1 MDLMRIHG
9 WFAMRALCLLAL
21 LTAIAVS
28 ACGDDSDSE
37 EAAAGQSSG
46 NAPAE
51 LEDVSLRL
59 DWIVDG
65 AATCYYA
72 ALDNGYFEDEGLNVE
87 IKEGKGSGL
96 SLTLI
101 GNESDDFA
109 VADFGAMAQTLAKGV
124 DAKMVMGI
132 FQKSPHTIISMKDS
146 GIEGP
151 EDLVGKKVGASPG
164 ESPLQL
170 LPAYLATNGVDPSEV
185 EVVNLDPGAKLPALY
200 AGRVDA
206 IVAFATAELPIAE
219 TQRPGELNVQYY
231 GDFGVS
237 GLSSGII
244 VNPNTIEE
252 RPEVVTKFVAG
263 LQKGYELCRD
273 DPEAAVD
280 NLVEQ
285 FPDAVTR
292 DQALA
297 ATDIV
302 VGLLHTEN
310 SEGEPIG
317 AINATDAEETLATLE
332 KYGDLPE
339 VEPLDTYYT
348 DQFAN

>member
-1 MDLMRIHG
+1 MRSRHR
-9 WFAMRALCLLAL
+9 ATAALCAVALAAASAL
-21 LTAIAVS
+21 A
-28 ACGDDSDSE
+28 ACGSDSDQGSE
-37 EAAAGQSSG
+37 QTSTGGAAS
-46 NAPAE
+46 E
-51 LEDVSLRL
+51 TTDVTLRL

-65 AATCYYA
+65 AAACYYA
-72 ALDNGYFEDEGLNVE
+72 ALDNGYFEDEGLDVE
-87 IKEGKGSGL
+87 IVEGKGSGL
-96 SLTLI
+96 SLTMVSN
-101 GNESDDFA
+101 GSDEFA
-109 VADFGAMAQTLAKGV
+109 VADFGAMAQAIGKGV

-132 FQKSPHTIISMKDS
+132 FQKSPHVIMSMKDS

-151 EDLVGKKVGASPG
+151 EDLVGKRVGASAG

-170 LPAYLATNGVDPSEV
+170 LPAYLATNDVDPDEV
-185 EVVNLDPGAKLPALY
+185 NVVTLDPGAKLPALY

-219 TQRPGELNVQYY
+219 ADRPGEFNVQYY

-244 VNPNTIEE
+244 VNPKTIEE
-252 RPEVVTKFVAG
+252 RPEIVGQFVAG

-273 DPEAAVD
+273 DPETAVD

-292 DQALA
+292 EQALKA
-297 ATDIV
+297 VEIV

-310 SEGEPIG
+310 SKDLPIG
-317 AINATDAEETLATLE
+317 AIAAEDAEQTLATMQR
-332 KYGDLPE
+332 YGDLE
-339 VEPLDTYYT
+339 QVESPDTYYT
-348 DQFAN
+348 DEFAN